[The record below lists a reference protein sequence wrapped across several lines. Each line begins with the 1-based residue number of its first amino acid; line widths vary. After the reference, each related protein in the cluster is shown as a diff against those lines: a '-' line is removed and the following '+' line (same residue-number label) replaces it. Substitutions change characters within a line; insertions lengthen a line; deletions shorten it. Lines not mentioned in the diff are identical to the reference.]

1 MFIVLFSHAIDC
13 YLGNEVG
20 IQLLVQAIIRE
31 VGNAFILIQCIVKVD
46 IYPQWRSVYQ
56 ETPLISFKPLG
67 HATSQ
72 YVYKSGV
79 SWSNRAEIMKG
90 NGNVHG
96 WL

>member
-46 IYPQWRSVYQ
+46 IYPQ
-56 ETPLISFKPLG
+56 
-67 HATSQ
+67 
-72 YVYKSGV
+72 
-79 SWSNRAEIMKG
+79 
-90 NGNVHG
+90 
-96 WL
+96 